1 MRAPSHA
8 ILWIRGS
15 TEGGKPFADAALR
28 YRETFPLT
36 TRAILEEI
44 GEKPSTDPELR
55 ALQLAPDRGLTVLE
69 AWRESG
75 MVVTR

>member
-15 TEGGKPFADAALR
+15 TEWGKPFADAALR

-69 AWRESG
+69 GS
-75 MVVTR
+75 